1 MIAATSKNHRGRN
14 ETRAWEL
21 FLRYSFMLF
30 LSHKRKA
37 DCESKRANEH
47 FQCAIFMKFEIKD
60 IRLKSPSALCVQW
73 GGQRRGC
80 FNFRFKCKKRRVHLL
95 CHLKTK
101 EYIRGV
107 LSA

>member
-1 MIAATSKNHRGRN
+1 
-14 ETRAWEL
+14 
-21 FLRYSFMLF
+21 MLF
-30 LSHKRKA
+30 LSHQSKA

-60 IRLKSPSALCVQW
+60 IRLKSPLHCGG

-80 FNFRFKCKKRRVHLL
+80 FNFRFKCKKRRVYLL